1 MGRGK
6 FGTVYHVVGRKD
18 GISYASK
25 HVKYRNLEAKQKIV
39 AEVDLMRKL
48 NHPRL
53 VKMIEAFQGEREIV
67 VVMEHLAGGELFDLV
82 ADEEF
87 HLTEGQ
93 CRGFMRQVCEG
104 VAHLHS
110 LGIVHLDL
118 KPENIVCVGRETGE
132 IKIVDF
138 GTAQQLVPGVE
149 LKTMC
154 GTPEFV
160 APEVVNYERIG
171 PPTDMWG
178 VGVICYILLSG
189 FSPFMGETDGET
201 FSNINSVNYD
211 FEEPEF
217 DNITSEAKDFI
228 SSLLTRRP
236 HLRLTAVA
244 SLLHDWLQGEEEITV
259 MLSTEKLR
267 HWVTRRRWQRCSK
280 AIRAMKKMSDL
291 MIRRRSLRATAS
303 EDWGGSWTGL
313 SGSSSSLPGDL
324 GASGS
329 STSLNSLESPPPC
342 QMRSTPPV
350 EARPMTSPEERE
362 RRGTGPSTKLP
373 DLLKEIV
380 EVPAN
385 DEEREERTSVAEK
398 GMVKRRISMFEK
410 PTTHEKFSKDFQKP
424 KDLPKQNYW

>member
-48 NHPRL
+48 DHPRL

-87 HLTEGQ
+87 QLTEGQ

-118 KPENIVCVGRETGE
+118 KPENIVCVGSETGE

-138 GTAQQLVPGVE
+138 GTAQQLVAGEE

-189 FSPFMGETDGET
+189 FSPFMGETDDET

-217 DNITSEAKDFI
+217 DNITNEAKDFI

-236 HLRLTAVA
+236 HMRLNAVA
-244 SLLHDWLQGEEEITV
+244 SLQHDWLQGEEEITV

-303 EDWGGSWTGL
+303 LDLGGSWTGL
-313 SGSSSSLPGDL
+313 AGVTPSGSAPDL
-324 GASGS
+324 GAGS
-329 STSLNSLESPPPC
+329 QESPPPVL
-342 QMRSTPPV
+342 MRTPPAD
-350 EARPMTSPEERE
+350 ELHDRPLTSPDQRE
-362 RRGTGPSTKLP
+362 RRATGPKLP
-373 DLLKEIV
+373 DLLREIV
-380 EVPAN
+380 EVPAHA
-385 DEEREERTSVAEK
+385 EEREERTSAPVR
-398 GMVKRRISMFEK
+398 GMVQRRISMFEN
-410 PTTHEKFSKDFQKP
+410 PTTIEKFSREFVEDKKYP
-424 KDLPKQNYW
+424 